1 MNKNFSGVIIDA
13 GHGGVDSG
21 ARGSDMLE
29 KDYNLLISKYMYD
42 RFRELGVPVYLTRDS
57 DVTLEPKNRTN
68 RILSFFGND
77 PNAIVISNHL
87 NAGGGTGAEVIYA
100 LRNDSKL
107 ANSILNNIGNTGQS
121 TRRVYQR
128 RLPFDSTKDYYYILR
143 DTGKTEPLIVEYGFI
158 DNDKDLTFLK
168 DNYKYL
174 AEAVIKAVLEYKN
187 IPYKEPDKTITDT
200 YIVVKGDTLYS
211 IAKNLDTTV
220 EELKKLN
227 SINNNMLTIGQM
239 LKVPVKI
246 VDVGDTD
253 IYQVKEGDTLYSIAN
268 KYNISVNELKAINEL
283 DSDIL
288 SIGQILNVPSGLSL
302 VNTYIV
308 TKGDTLYSVA
318 KKFDT
323 TIDEIKKLNNL
334 DNNMLSV
341 GQKLL
346 IPIYEDTTYV
356 VTNGDTLYS
365 IARKFNTTVD
375 EIKRL
380 NNLSNNS
387 INPGQI
393 LIVRNV

>member
-1 MNKNFSGVIIDA
+1 MNENFSGVVIDA

-21 ARGSDMLE
+21 ARGSDTLE

-42 RFRELGVPVYLTRDS
+42 RFRELGIPVYLTRDS
-57 DVTLEPKNRTN
+57 DVTLEPKNRIN
-68 RILSFFGND
+68 KILSFFGND

-100 LRNDSKL
+100 LRNDSRL
-107 ANSILNNIGNTGQS
+107 ANSILNNVGNTGQN
-121 TRRVYQR
+121 TRKIYQR
-128 RLPFDSTKDYYYILR
+128 RLPSDTTKDYYYILR
-143 DTGKTEPLIVEYGFI
+143 ETGKMQPLIIEYGFI
-158 DNDKDLTFLK
+158 DNDDDLSFLK
-168 DNYKYL
+168 DNYKEL
-174 AEAVIKAVLEYKN
+174 AEAVIKSVLEYKK
-187 IPYKEPDKTITDT
+187 IPYQEPDKTVTDT
-200 YIVVKGDTLYS
+200 YKVVSGDTLYS
-211 IAKNLDTTV
+211 IAKKLDTTV
-220 EELKKLN
+220 GELNQLNNLDDNKL
-227 SINNNMLTIGQM
+227 SVGQI
-239 LKVPVKI
+239 LKIPVKI
-246 VDVGDTD
+246 VDIGDTD

-268 KYNISVNELKAINEL
+268 KYNISVNELKAINGL

-334 DNNMLSV
+334 SNNMLGI

-356 VTNGDTLYS
+356 VTKGDTLYS
-365 IARKFNTTVD
+365 IARKFNITVD
-375 EIKRL
+375 ELKRL
-380 NNLSNNS
+380 NNLNNS
-387 INPGQI
+387 NINPGQI

>member
-1 MNKNFSGVIIDA
+1 M
-13 GHGGVDSG
+13 
-21 ARGSDMLE
+21 
-29 KDYNLLISKYMYD
+29 
-42 RFRELGVPVYLTRDS
+42 
-57 DVTLEPKNRTN
+57 
-68 RILSFFGND
+68 
-77 PNAIVISNHL
+77 
-87 NAGGGTGAEVIYA
+87 
-100 LRNDSKL
+100 
-107 ANSILNNIGNTGQS
+107 
-121 TRRVYQR
+121 
-128 RLPFDSTKDYYYILR
+128 
-143 DTGKTEPLIVEYGFI
+143 
-158 DNDKDLTFLK
+158 
-168 DNYKYL
+168 
-174 AEAVIKAVLEYKN
+174 LEYKN

-268 KYNISVNELKAINEL
+268 KYNISVNELKAINKL

-365 IARKFNTTVD
+365 IARKFNATVD